1 MSQPSN
7 KKRKR
12 REKRRD
18 RMKFQRR
25 KNADAAKALPAAA
38 APPDDEPLAVDAA
51 SIEGAVGYVQTLVKE
66 TFEHSGRLTPMALV
80 LVAGADHTLETPQL
94 FTFAVQA
101 VTPCPSELLAT
112 GVQGFQQ
119 AVGAIATISATP
131 ALDGDK
137 TLMVVVAIDPTG
149 LRAWAAQ
156 IVEDKM
162 APFVEAP
169 DFAAQLSQALHAA
182 AE

>member
-1 MSQPSN
+1 
-7 KKRKR
+7 
-12 REKRRD
+12 
-18 RMKFQRR
+18 MKFQRR
-25 KNADAAKALPAAA
+25 KNADAAKALPATVET
-38 APPDDEPLAVDAA
+38 APSADDEPLVVDAA
-51 SIEGAVGYVQTLVKE
+51 SVEVAVGYVQTLVKQ

-80 LVAGADHTLETPQL
+80 LVAGPDHTLETPQL
-94 FTFAVQA
+94 FTFTVQA
-101 VTPCPSELLAT
+101 VTPCPSELLAA

-119 AVGAIATISATP
+119 AVGAVATVSATP

-149 LRAWAAQ
+149 LRAWGAP
-156 IVEDKM
+156 IVDGTM

-169 DFAAQLSQALHAA
+169 DFAAQLTQALHVEAP